1 VTSRLPILSTVTTAY
16 SDVGRALSTMYT
28 LAISVFFILL
38 AISVVEDQVPMRVW
52 AGAALGGALG
62 FAVDVVKNFCVT
74 PFMMAIHRFILRGEV
89 TRGYAPDPGQP
100 GFMAFFGWLVALSA
114 ITALA
119 FLLQDVLT
127 ATGLSPVAGIA
138 VVVVAIIAVGIL
150 TLRLS
155 ILFPAIAIEA
165 RGANAANAMADT
177 KGHVFTICL
186 IFLLA
191 LLPLMAVAIG
201 VTLML
206 GRGVAV
212 PGTSV
217 AIIHL
222 AVGAAVQTLTL
233 SLGVAIA
240 SRVFQVLA
248 NRVLRAG

>member
-1 VTSRLPILSTVTTAY
+1 MTSRLPILSTVTTAC
-16 SDVGRALSTMYT
+16 SDVGRALSTMRT
-28 LAISVFFILL
+28 LAISVLFILL
-38 AISVVEDQVPMRVW
+38 AISVVEDLVPMRVW
-52 AGAALGGALG
+52 VGPVLGGVLS
-62 FAVDVVKNFCVT
+62 FAVDVVKSFCLT

-100 GFMAFFGWLVALSA
+100 GFRAFFGWLVALSA
-114 ITALA
+114 ITALGL
-119 FLLQDVLT
+119 LLQDVLT
-127 ATGLSPVAGIA
+127 ATSLSPVVGIA
-138 VVVVAIIAVGIL
+138 VAVIVIIAVSIL

-177 KGHVFTICL
+177 KGHVFTIFL

-191 LLPLMAVAIG
+191 MLPLMAAIIG

-217 AIIHL
+217 AIIHRV
-222 AVGAAVQTLTL
+222 VGAATQTVTL